1 MASWK
6 DSPITRRY
14 DGTFVVDNGGYP
26 YHVTPATDAELYTQV
41 SAYATDHPDQ
51 VTDEPIHPS
60 QTEEGKLASAK
71 AVKLAELD
79 AADRELSIA
88 MIQPLVSLVTEPQPV
103 SDVSPAQAALDALK
117 ASLQANREA
126 KQRVD
131 EATTVDEVEA
141 VPVETVPVTE

>member
-1 MASWK
+1 MNLK
-6 DSPITRRY
+6 PCPHC
-14 DGTFVVDNGGYP
+14 GGGCQ
-26 YHVTPATDAELYTQV
+26 TQV
-41 SAYATDHPDQ
+41 SVYATDHPDQ

-60 QTEEGKLASAK
+60 QTEEGLLASAK
-71 AVKLAELD
+71 AVKLAEIA

-117 ASLQANREA
+117 AFLQANREA
-126 KQRVD
+126 KQQVE

-141 VPVETVPVTE
+141 IPVFGASIVDSYGG